1 MLLRVASRLNFY
13 VPVVLALAL
22 WEAASRAGLID
33 PTILPSFSDVLA
45 GFGRLLTTNKL
56 LQHCEISL
64 FRQMSGFL
72 LAGAVGIVCGILMA
86 TSGWARFAIE
96 PIIKLTYP
104 LPKSALIP
112 LFILWLGIGDASK
125 IGAVFLGSL
134 LPVVLSTYNS
144 ARGINV
150 ALTWSA
156 WSLGTPRWLIPWKV
170 VLPAALPEILSGLR
184 IALAL
189 SFTLMVSAEFLISQ
203 SGLGYL
209 ISQLGENGDYA
220 GMFAAVMAVTLIG
233 VAADRSFLWLSRWL
247 LRWTEQQ

>member
-1 MLLRVASRLNFY
+1 MTTRLASRLHFY
-13 VPVVLALAL
+13 VPVVIVLVL
-22 WEAASRAGLID
+22 WEGASRAGLID
-33 PTILPSFSDVLA
+33 PSILPSFSDVLA
-45 GFGRLLTTNKL
+45 GFVRLVRVNHLW
-56 LQHCEISL
+56 QHAEVTL

-72 LAGAVGIVCGILMA
+72 LAVAVGIVAGIAMA
-86 TSGWARFAIE
+86 TSRSARFAIE
-96 PIIKLTYP
+96 PIITLTYP

-134 LPVVLSTYNS
+134 LPVVLSSYNS

-189 SFTLMVSAEFLISQ
+189 SFTLVVSAEFLISQ

-209 ISQLGENGDYA
+209 ISQLGENGDYS
-220 GMFAAVMAVTLIG
+220 GMFAAVLAVTLLG
-233 VAADRSFLWLSRWL
+233 VTADRSFLTLGRWL
-247 LRWTEQQ
+247 LRWSEQQ

>member
-1 MLLRVASRLNFY
+1 MLRVASRLHFY
-13 VPVVLALAL
+13 VPVVIFLAL
-22 WEAASRAGLID
+22 WEAASRLGLID
-33 PTILPSFSDVLA
+33 QSVLPSFSEVLV
-45 GFGRLLTTNKL
+45 GFVRLVTVNHL
-56 LQHCEISL
+56 LQHAEITL
-64 FRQMSGFL
+64 YREMSGYL
-72 LAGAVGIVCGILMA
+72 LAAGVGIVAGILMA
-86 TSGWARFAIE
+86 TSAWARFAIE

-134 LPVVLSTYNS
+134 LPVVLSAYNS

-170 VLPAALPEILSGLR
+170 VLPAAMPEIVSGLR

-189 SFTLMVSAEFLISQ
+189 SFTLVVSAEFLISQ

-209 ISQLGENGDYA
+209 ISQLGENSDYS
-220 GMFAAVMAVTLIG
+220 GMFAAVLAVTLLG
-233 VAADRSFLWLSRWL
+233 VVADRSFLMLSRRV

>member
-1 MLLRVASRLNFY
+1 MLRAAARLHFY
-13 VPVVLALAL
+13 VPVVLAFAL

-33 PTILPSFSDVLA
+33 RSVLPSFSDVLG
-45 GFGRLLTTNKL
+45 GFARLLRVNHL
-56 LQHCEISL
+56 LQHAEITL
-64 FRQMSGFL
+64 YRQMSGFL
-72 LAGAVGIVCGILMA
+72 LAAVVGIAAGISMA
-86 TSGWARFAIE
+86 TSAWARFAIE

-134 LPVVLSTYNS
+134 LPVVISSYNS

-156 WSLGTPRWLIPWKV
+156 WSLGTPRWQIPWKV

-189 SFTLMVSAEFLISQ
+189 SFTLVVSAEFLISQ

-209 ISQLGENGDYA
+209 ISQLGENGDYS
-220 GMFAAVMAVTLIG
+220 GMFAAVLAVTLLG
-233 VAADRSFLWLSRWL
+233 VGADRSFLLLGGRLMRWG
-247 LRWTEQQ
+247 EQQ

>member
-1 MLLRVASRLNFY
+1 MLRAASRLHFY
-13 VPVVLALAL
+13 VPVVIVLAL
-22 WEAASRAGLID
+22 WEAASRLGLID
-33 PTILPSFSDVLA
+33 QSILPSFSDVLV
-45 GFGRLLTTNKL
+45 GFVRLATTNHL
-56 LQHCEISL
+56 LQNAEVTV
-64 FRQMSGFL
+64 FRQLSGFL
-72 LAGAVGIVCGILMA
+72 LAVVVGILAGISMA
-86 TSGWARFAIE
+86 TSAWARFFIE
-96 PIIKLTYP
+96 PIVKLTYP

-134 LPVVLSTYNS
+134 LPIVISSYNS

-156 WSLGTPRWLIPWKV
+156 WSLGTPHWLIPWKV
-170 VLPAALPEILSGLR
+170 VLPAAMPEILSGMR

-189 SFTLMVSAEFLISQ
+189 SFTLVVSAEFLISQ

-209 ISQLGENGDYA
+209 ISQLGENSDYS
-220 GMFAAVMAVTLIG
+220 GMFAAVLAVTLIG
-233 VAADRSFLWLSRWL
+233 VAADRSFLLLGRWL

>member
-33 PTILPSFSDVLA
+33 PTILPSFSDVLV